1 VNPVQ
6 PAACGLAIISEMD
19 RKTPHSAILRGA
31 PGSSAFQGGRRRFL
45 CATGAALVTLL
56 PLGAAWARPG
66 RERRFLSFV
75 HTHTGESLSVD
86 YFREGAYDPSALER
100 VNHLLRDFR
109 TEQVHPID
117 PTLLDILF
125 DLQTLAEHERP
136 FEVIS
141 GYRSP
146 QTNTAL
152 RRRSHGVAEHS
163 LHLQGRAIDVRLP
176 GFATRR
182 LRELALGLQRGGVGF
197 YARSDFVH
205 LDNGPARFW

>member
-6 PAACGLAIISEMD
+6 SAARGLAIIITMD
-19 RKTPHSAILRGA
+19 RKTLHSALFRQA
-31 PGSSAFQGGRRRFL
+31 PGGSAFHAGRRRFL
-45 CATGAALVTLL
+45 CAAGAAVVTLS
-56 PLGAAWARPG
+56 PLGAAWART

-117 PTLLDILF
+117 PSLLDILF

-176 GFATRR
+176 GFATRG
-182 LRELALGLQRGGVGF
+182 LRELALGMQRGGVGF

-205 LDNGPARFW
+205 LDNGPVRFW